1 MFCGTCAL
9 LLQKDKRRD
18 KALLVNKPFSNWVKL
33 SDALNTHSKHSYHH
47 DALQSADV
55 LKTTIEN
62 PSSRIDVIVS
72 NTLQSRI
79 VENKHILQQIVCVII
94 FLTKQGLPL
103 RDDAED
109 VCSQKNPSNFLAL
122 LKMLAESD
130 SLLHSH
136 LYQPRAKNATY
147 LFPRTQNEIISDI
160 GYDVVRAK
168 IISEVKKARFYS
180 IMADEVSSHNEEHLP
195 LCLRFVD
202 ENSEIRE
209 EFIAFLKLKRVRA
222 VDITNAIVSCL
233 EGLGLSF
240 NELRGQGYD
249 GASTMSGEKSGVQ
262 KRIREKQPKALYT
275 HCAGHSLN
283 LVMVSSCFVL
293 SVRNAIH
300 HIKRLTLWIKASAK

>member
-1 MFCGTCAL
+1 M
-9 LLQKDKRRD
+9 
-18 KALLVNKPFSNWVKL
+18 
-33 SDALNTHSKHSYHH
+33 
-47 DALQSADV
+47 
-55 LKTTIEN
+55 
-62 PSSRIDVIVS
+62 
-72 NTLQSRI
+72 
-79 VENKHILQQIVCVII
+79 
-94 FLTKQGLPL
+94 
-103 RDDAED
+103 
-109 VCSQKNPSNFLAL
+109 
-122 LKMLAESD
+122 

-136 LYQPRAKNATY
+136 LYQPRAKNGTY
-147 LFPRTQNEIISDI
+147 LSPRTQNEIISVI

-249 GASTMSGEKSGVQ
+249 GASTMRKVWSAETDSRKATKSSVYSLCWAFSKSCNSLFMLCFKCEK
-262 KRIREKQPKALYT
+262 
-275 HCAGHSLN
+275 CD
-283 LVMVSSCFVL
+283 
-293 SVRNAIH
+293 
-300 HIKRLTLWIKASAK
+300 